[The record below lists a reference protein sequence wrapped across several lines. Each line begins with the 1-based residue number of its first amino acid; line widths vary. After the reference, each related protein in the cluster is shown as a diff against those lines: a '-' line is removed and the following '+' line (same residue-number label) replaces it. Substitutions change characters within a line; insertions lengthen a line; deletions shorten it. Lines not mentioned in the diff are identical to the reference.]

1 MSTIAIIIIALIIEY
16 FFDDLKEYRK
26 DSLLLRG
33 FDYFE
38 NKIDK
43 EKYSKNSICIT
54 YTLIILI
61 LSMALVSVADYLSHI
76 IYFAV
81 SLVIMLFCLR
91 TNQFNRDIE
100 ELKIKLEFNKENAV
114 LLLKESQM
122 FDDWVNEKISDIDT
136 FRN

>member
-61 LSMALVSVADYLSHI
+61 LSMALVSVADYLTDI

-81 SLVIMLFCLR
+81 SLIIMLFCLR
-91 TNQFNRDIE
+91 TNQFLSLIH
-100 ELKIKLEFNKENAV
+100 I
-114 LLLKESQM
+114 
-122 FDDWVNEKISDIDT
+122 
-136 FRN
+136 

>member
-1 MSTIAIIIIALIIEY
+1 MSTITIIIIALIIEY

-33 FDYFE
+33 FNYFE

-43 EKYSKNSICIT
+43 ERYSKNFICIA

-61 LSMALVSVADYLSHI
+61 LSMALISIADYLSHI

-81 SLVIMLFCLR
+81 SLVTVSYTHLR
-91 TNQFNRDIE
+91 AHET
-100 ELKIKLEFNKENAV
+100 
-114 LLLKESQM
+114 
-122 FDDWVNEKISDIDT
+122 
-136 FRN
+136 

>member
-1 MSTIAIIIIALIIEY
+1 MSTIAIIITALIIEY

-26 DSLLLRG
+26 DSLLLKG
-33 FDYFE
+33 FNYFE

-43 EKYSKNSICIT
+43 EKYSKNSICIV
-54 YTLIILI
+54 YALIILI
-61 LSMALVSVADYLSHI
+61 LAMGLISIADYLSHI

-100 ELKIKLEFNKENAV
+100 ELKIKLEFNK
-114 LLLKESQM
+114 
-122 FDDWVNEKISDIDT
+122 
-136 FRN
+136 